1 MRGEAAAHMIEGGRG
16 GVIINISSIPR
27 GQCRSDQL
35 LRRESWRCRHDG
47 DLGEETRAPPD
58 PRGRHRARILRYANG
73 GKDTAKNNRKD
84 CIDNSALAACQA

>member
-58 PRGRHRARILRYANG
+58 AWPASRQDFAIREWRQRYRQ
-73 GKDTAKNNRKD
+73 K
-84 CIDNSALAACQA
+84 